1 MTLEDNLTPETETLF
16 RSLFDREWREL
27 SDESPPGSAELLCS
41 LVWERS
47 KKSDCAVTSDHP
59 SVTLR
64 ARHRD
69 MDDDTASEGVEV
81 IVLEDEDF
89 REMFSGTV
97 DEEKIEHCMSRV
109 SLQDHDYN
117 KTREILQV
125 K

>member
-1 MTLEDNLTPETETLF
+1 M
-16 RSLFDREWREL
+16 
-27 SDESPPGSAELLCS
+27 
-41 LVWERS
+41 
-47 KKSDCAVTSDHP
+47 TSDHP

-97 DEEKIEHCMSRV
+97 DEEKIENCMSRV
-109 SLQDHDYN
+109 SLQDHDYHQP
-117 KTREILQV
+117 REIMKV

>member
-1 MTLEDNLTPETETLF
+1 
-16 RSLFDREWREL
+16 
-27 SDESPPGSAELLCS
+27 
-41 LVWERS
+41 
-47 KKSDCAVTSDHP
+47 
-59 SVTLR
+59 
-64 ARHRD
+64 

-81 IVLEDEDF
+81 IVLEDGDF

-117 KTREILQV
+117 KTREREREV